1 MIELGLTL
9 YRIVY
14 FAVGFMIGYDYVC
27 RRIEQWKNSEKNTN

>member
-14 FAVGFMIGYDYVC
+14 FSIGFYFGFNFMY
-27 RRIEQWKNSEKNTN
+27 RRIEQWKNSEKNMN